1 MICLR
6 CGYCCI
12 SLDAVIANPGSIKPD
27 GSLEKDD
34 TNAMIFKPSG
44 QMCPH
49 LIFQGI
55 KAICSIHNLLCYEGT
70 PCQQFD
76 QFGSE
81 DNICILGSYFKDETA
96 KTNLA

>member
-12 SLDAVIANPGSIKPD
+12 NLDAAIVNPESIKPD

-34 TNAMIFKPSG
+34 TNSMIFKPSG
-44 QMCPH
+44 QICPH

-55 KAICSIHNLLCYEGT
+55 KAICGIHNLLCYEGT

-81 DNICILGSYFKDETA
+81 DNICILGSYLKAKSA